1 MLLFRFNRLFEL
13 KTKIVSKS
21 KKNKKI
27 TNQKLTSAEKESNMT
42 YERRRRRSVDLNYV
56 DYSDTY
62 YYDYLSNSA
71 FYSGYED
78 NVLQNGTISGT
89 NRSQETKVWPNT
101 NTSLRLCGNV
111 PFCEPHAFVSCKDI
125 PIKSCKQCSLVK
137 GSFFLF
143 LLIFLGISIFIGNL
157 LIIAVGYLRYK
168 KRKIDKLDIL
178 KVSLAIADLLTG
190 MLSN

>member
-1 MLLFRFNRLFEL
+1 MMY
-13 KTKIVSKS
+13 K
-21 KKNKKI
+21 
-27 TNQKLTSAEKESNMT
+27 
-42 YERRRRRSVDLNYV
+42 RRRSLDA
-56 DYSDTY
+56 
-62 YYDYLSNSA
+62 YYDDDDSNHDDSSNSA
-71 FYSGYED
+71 FHFGYED
-78 NVLQNGTISGT
+78 NVFKNLTINET

-101 NTSLRLCGNV
+101 SSSVRLCGNV
-111 PFCEPHAFVSCKDI
+111 PFCEPRAFVSCKEI

-157 LIIAVGYLRYK
+157 LIIAVGYLRHK
-168 KRKIDKLDIL
+168 KRKINKLDIL

>member
-1 MLLFRFNRLFEL
+1 
-13 KTKIVSKS
+13 
-21 KKNKKI
+21 
-27 TNQKLTSAEKESNMT
+27 MT
-42 YERRRRRSVDLNYV
+42 YERRRRRSLDVYYDGDFSDL
-56 DYSDTY
+56 Y
-62 YYDYLSNSA
+62 YYGDPSNSV

-78 NVLQNGTISGT
+78 NVLQNVTISGT
-89 NRSQETKVWPNT
+89 NRSQETKVSPNT
-101 NTSLRLCGNV
+101 TTSHRLCGNV
-111 PFCEPHAFVSCKDI
+111 PFCEPRAFVSCKDI

-178 KVSLAIADLLTG
+178 KVSLATADLLTG
-190 MLSN
+190 MVSN

>member
-1 MLLFRFNRLFEL
+1 
-13 KTKIVSKS
+13 
-21 KKNKKI
+21 
-27 TNQKLTSAEKESNMT
+27 MT
-42 YERRRRRSVDLNYV
+42 YKRRRSLDVYYDGDFSDL
-56 DYSDTY
+56 Y
-62 YYDYLSNSA
+62 YYGDPSNSV

-78 NVLQNGTISGT
+78 NVLQNVTISGT
-89 NRSQETKVWPNT
+89 NRSQETKVSPNT
-101 NTSLRLCGNV
+101 TTSHRLCGNV
-111 PFCEPHAFVSCKDI
+111 PFCEPRAFVSCKDI

-178 KVSLAIADLLTG
+178 KVSLATADLLTG
-190 MLSN
+190 LVSN

>member
-1 MLLFRFNRLFEL
+1 
-13 KTKIVSKS
+13 
-21 KKNKKI
+21 
-27 TNQKLTSAEKESNMT
+27 MT
-42 YERRRRRSVDLNYV
+42 YERRRRRSLDVYYDGN
-56 DYSDTY
+56 YSDLY
-62 YYDYLSNSA
+62 YYDDPSNSA
-71 FYSGYED
+71 FDSG
-78 NVLQNGTISGT
+78 SGDYVSSSDT
-89 NRSQETKVWPNT
+89 GASV
-101 NTSLRLCGNV
+101 RLCGNV
-111 PFCEPHAFVSCKDI
+111 PFCEPRAFVSCKDI

-157 LIIAVGYLRYK
+157 LIIVVGYLRYK

>member
-1 MLLFRFNRLFEL
+1 M
-13 KTKIVSKS
+13 
-21 KKNKKI
+21 
-27 TNQKLTSAEKESNMT
+27 M
-42 YERRRRRSVDLNYV
+42 YERRRWRSADIDFSDIDFSDIDFSDL
-56 DYSDTY
+56 Y
-62 YYDYLSNSA
+62 YYDHPSNST

-78 NVLQNGTISGT
+78 NVLQNLTISGT
-89 NRSQETKVWPNT
+89 NRSQETKVSSNT
-101 NTSLRLCGNV
+101 TTSLRLCGNV
-111 PFCEPHAFVSCKDI
+111 PFCEPRAFVSCKDI

-137 GSFFLF
+137 GSFFLL

-178 KVSLAIADLLTG
+178 KMSLATADLLTG

>member
-1 MLLFRFNRLFEL
+1 M
-13 KTKIVSKS
+13 
-21 KKNKKI
+21 
-27 TNQKLTSAEKESNMT
+27 M
-42 YERRRRRSVDLNYV
+42 YERRRWRSADIDFSDIDFSDIDFSDL
-56 DYSDTY
+56 Y
-62 YYDYLSNSA
+62 YYDHPSNST

-78 NVLQNGTISGT
+78 NVLQNLTISGT
-89 NRSQETKVWPNT
+89 NRSQETKVSSNT
-101 NTSLRLCGNV
+101 TTSLRLCGNV
-111 PFCEPHAFVSCKDI
+111 PFCEPRAFVSCKDI

-178 KVSLAIADLLTG
+178 KMSLATADLLTG
-190 MLSN
+190 MVSN

>member
-1 MLLFRFNRLFEL
+1 
-13 KTKIVSKS
+13 
-21 KKNKKI
+21 
-27 TNQKLTSAEKESNMT
+27 MT
-42 YERRRRRSVDLNYV
+42 YERRRRGSADYSDTYYYMPIDDDTR

-62 YYDYLSNSA
+62 YYDKEFPDFSNLAFYFGSGDSGYDNSGYDYLSSPDINS
-71 FYSGYED
+71 S
-78 NVLQNGTISGT
+78 V
-89 NRSQETKVWPNT
+89 
-101 NTSLRLCGNV
+101 RLCGNV
-111 PFCEPHAFVSCKDI
+111 PFCEPRAFVSCKDI
-125 PIKSCKQCSLVK
+125 PIKSCKECSLVK

-168 KRKIDKLDIL
+168 KRKINKLDIL